1 MVAAALRLGV
11 VAALI
16 GLAGCGADKAI
27 RDLFHSDSP
36 YQAYVRRLQ
45 EAGLDQLALGRD
57 WIDAGTRALSRPIEA
72 RLPFRETGYFAP
84 ERPEAVAYRLELTR
98 GRTLSIA
105 IDFQAASPARIFVD
119 LFEPRDTNPPDRLA
133 SLEDGDSVLTWQVR
147 RTGVYLLRLQ
157 PELLRG
163 GRWTVVERTL
173 ASVGFPVPGVGVPAI
188 KSRFGVERDAGRRR
202 HHGIDIFA
210 PRGTPAVAVTE
221 GVARASTNPLGGNV
235 VWLHDTRQ
243 GRTYYYAHF
252 DRWAVGEHQPVKPG
266 DTLGFIG
273 NTGNARTTPPHL
285 HFGIYESGP
294 VDPFPFVAPD
304 DPVPGSP
311 AASAERLDDWVRVT
325 VPTAVLLSGAHRG
338 ADTLRRLERGT
349 IARVAGSANR
359 LYRIELPDRETGYV
373 AIEAVDAAAEPL
385 RLLALDS
392 GAVLRESPTAGAPVV
407 AVLLDAAEAGLL
419 GDFAG
424 YVRVRLPSGRE
435 AWLVA
440 PAVPPPSRRGRRPG

>member
-1 MVAAALRLGV
+1 VAAALRIGMLA
-11 VAALI
+11 VALS
-16 GLAGCGADKAI
+16 LAGCGADNAI
-27 RDLFHSDSP
+27 RDLFRSDSP
-36 YQAYVRRLQ
+36 YQAYLRRLQ

-57 WIDAGTRALSRPIEA
+57 WIDAGTRALNRPIEA

-84 ERPEAVAYRLELTR
+84 ERPEAVAYRMELTR

-105 IDFQAASPARIFVD
+105 IDFETASPARIFVD

-133 SLEDGDSVLTWQVR
+133 SLEDGDSVLTYQIR

-173 ASVGFPVPGVGVPAI
+173 ASVGFPVPSVGVPAI

-210 PRGTPAVAVTE
+210 PRGTPAVAVAE

-235 VWLHDTRQ
+235 VWLHDSRR

-252 DRWAVGEHQPVKPG
+252 DRWAVGEYQSVKPG

-304 DPVPGSP
+304 DPVPGGFAVP
-311 AASAERLDDWVRVT
+311 AERLDDWVRVT
-325 VPTAVLLSGAHRG
+325 APAAGLLRGAHRG
-338 ADTLRRLERGT
+338 ADTLRRLERGA
-349 IARVAGSANR
+349 IARVSGSTGR

-373 AIEAVDAAAEPL
+373 AAEAVGGAAEPL
-385 RLLALDS
+385 RRLALDS
-392 GAVLRESPTAGAPVV
+392 GAVLRESPAPAAPVV
-407 AVLLDAAEAGLL
+407 AVLSAPGEAGVL

-424 YVRVRLPSGRE
+424 YVRVRLDSGRE

-440 PAVPPPSRRGRRPG
+440 PPAPPPPRTRRRI